1 MWWGCGA
8 HRGSGRPRGAF
19 AVLGAGA
26 GFGHGRAVRLLPL
39 DGDEED
45 AEDRK
50 KKRLSLSQEAAE
62 TGSVGLSSL
71 QINVLTKVTL
81 VEEVKCCREIDPRSY
96 QKGSEYIVRLEDS
109 FRRTS
114 AAELWFSG
122 SMNYMYLSEALEPRR
137 TSLRSSTLYNLRYS
151 S

>member
-50 KKRLSLSQEAAE
+50 KTRGEKLMFQVAVKRLSLSQEAAE

-81 VEEVKCCREIDPRSY
+81 VEEVKCCREIDP
-96 QKGSEYIVRLEDS
+96 
-109 FRRTS
+109 
-114 AAELWFSG
+114 
-122 SMNYMYLSEALEPRR
+122 
-137 TSLRSSTLYNLRYS
+137 
-151 S
+151 